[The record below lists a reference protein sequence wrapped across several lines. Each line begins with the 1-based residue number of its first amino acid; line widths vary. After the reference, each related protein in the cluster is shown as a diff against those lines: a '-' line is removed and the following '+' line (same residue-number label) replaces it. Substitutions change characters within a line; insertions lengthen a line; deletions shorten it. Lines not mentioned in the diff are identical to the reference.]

1 MSATPAPAH
10 ILAAR
15 ISFARGE
22 SLVTR
27 RDQRGCPAPL
37 ERAFR
42 ACIRGTV
49 GALMFCAI
57 LIALSPTNAQ
67 ALSKPPFPVIFIHG
81 LQGSIQTWET
91 LRDFLIQGGWTFGGF
106 PSFNSATG
114 EFLTGASRG
123 DFYTMQF
130 SDPCNLGFEQQ
141 GEELDHIVQAVLG
154 ANAGTTKVILVGH
167 SMGGLAARA
176 YVQPPRYH
184 DDNVARLVTVGTPH
198 QGADFTSFA
207 NALSL
212 LGLICPLTPLPE
224 ALRELDPQST
234 ALAFLNNLSARPLPN
249 TVSYVSIVVSERITD
264 PLGVIHDLNSDGVVS
279 TNSQDLSNVNGFSAL
294 NLSHTSVPIPVS
306 PRSACTTI
314 GDAHSCETSDQG
326 VWLEI
331 LHDISSTP
339 GTGVPST
346 LINLSTRSQ
355 VQTGANVLIGGF
367 VIGGETAKT
376 VLIRALGPTLGLPP
390 FNVPGAL
397 PNPVV
402 TLFAGA
408 TALASNDDWQN
419 QSDPTCATAG
429 LLCGTP
435 TDIAATSLAPPQPLE
450 AALLI
455 TLAPGAYTAIVSGAG
470 GLTGVGLVEVYEA
483 GGP

>member
-1 MSATPAPAH
+1 
-10 ILAAR
+10 
-15 ISFARGE
+15 
-22 SLVTR
+22 VTR

-198 QGADFTSFA
+198 QGADFTDFA

-390 FNVPGAL
+390 FNVLGAL
-397 PNPVV
+397 ADPVLQV
-402 TLFAGA
+402 FPAGQIVPIA
-408 TALASNDDWQN
+408 
-419 QSDPTCATAG
+419 QSDNWMVLDPLCASPAQTCEGPAA
-429 LLCGTP
+429 
-435 TDIAATSLAPPQPLE
+435 IAATGLAPPLDNE
-450 AALLI
+450 AAVLL
-455 TLAPGAYTAIVSGAG
+455 TLPPGAYTAIVSGVG
-470 GLTGVGLVEVYEA
+470 QTTGVALVDVFEV
-483 GGP
+483 P